1 MYTLDGRS
9 RNIQALDIDLA
20 VNAASL
26 KGIPQGKQWR
36 RIKQCSHEINYNAD
50 QLRAIQP
57 NYNDDDIW
65 TYPVWW
71 DSAD

>member
-1 MYTLDGRS
+1 MQMPYEYS
-9 RNIQALDIDLA
+9 